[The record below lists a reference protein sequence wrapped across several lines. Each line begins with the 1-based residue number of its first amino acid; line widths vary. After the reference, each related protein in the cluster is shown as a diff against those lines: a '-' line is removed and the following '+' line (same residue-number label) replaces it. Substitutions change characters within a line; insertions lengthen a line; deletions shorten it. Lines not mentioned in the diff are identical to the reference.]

1 MHPKGAFDA
10 QAIIPRDLVCNLQ
23 RSRQEWK
30 LRSDFP
36 EKQNI
41 HLFFIEVKYGP
52 CCRPAN
58 RSAVTVENS
67 ERVRDMH
74 VLITGGAG
82 FIGSH
87 LAERHLAAGDQVYV
101 VDNLS
106 TGSLANI
113 DSFRGNPAFR
123 FAEADILHWNGL
135 DKAIAWADRIYHM
148 AAVVGVKKVLEDPVA
163 VLATNMT
170 GTERVLRAIHSG
182 GWNPQVIIASTSEV
196 YGFNEKDSFAETDH
210 IVLPSAGRLRWAYAV
225 TKLADEFLA
234 FSYARKYG
242 LNIVVVRLFN
252 TVGPNQVGHYGMVVP
267 SFVNQAVRNQA
278 LTVYGEGNQ
287 TRSFCDVRDTVV
299 ALDRLAGCPEAWGEV
314 VNVGNDQEISIRDLA
329 KLIVQRAHSASRL
342 EFMSYK
348 DAYGEEFEDVT
359 HRRPVLNKL
368 RALTG
373 FEPVWALNDTLDDLI
388 EKARVKTLRA
398 A

>member
-1 MHPKGAFDA
+1 
-10 QAIIPRDLVCNLQ
+10 
-23 RSRQEWK
+23 
-30 LRSDFP
+30 
-36 EKQNI
+36 
-41 HLFFIEVKYGP
+41 
-52 CCRPAN
+52 
-58 RSAVTVENS
+58 
-67 ERVRDMH
+67 MH

-87 LAERHLAAGDQVYV
+87 LTEHHLSLGDQVYV

-106 TGSLANI
+106 TGSLANLKP
-113 DSFRGNPAFR
+113 FRGNTAFR

-135 DKAIAWADRIYHM
+135 GEAVAWADRIYHM

-163 VLATNMT
+163 VMETNMT
-170 GTERVLRAIHSG
+170 GTERILHAIHNG

-196 YGFNEKDSFAETDH
+196 YGFNPESSFAETDH
-210 IVLPSAGRLRWAYAV
+210 MVLPSAGRLRWAYAV

-252 TVGPNQVGHYGMVVP
+252 TIGPNQVGHYGMVVP
-267 SFVNQAVRNQA
+267 RFVKQAVHNEP
-278 LTVYGEGNQ
+278 LTIYGEGDQ

-329 KLIVQRAHSASRL
+329 ELIVERASSTSPL
-342 EFMSYK
+342 QFVSYK

-373 FEPVWALNDTLDDLI
+373 FEPEWTLNASLDDLI
-388 EKARVKTLRA
+388 EKESSKIRRVA
-398 A
+398 

>member
-1 MHPKGAFDA
+1 MALFS
-10 QAIIPRDLVCNLQ
+10 L
-23 RSRQEWK
+23 EY
-30 LRSDFP
+30 P
-36 EKQNI
+36 ENTQN
-41 HLFFIEVKYGP
+41 GP
-52 CCRPAN
+52 VHRPAA
-58 RSAVTVENS
+58 SGENS
-67 ERVRDMH
+67 ERQFDMH

-87 LAERHLAAGDQVYV
+87 LAEHHLALGDQVYV

-106 TGSLANI
+106 TGALANLKP
-113 DSFRGNPAFR
+113 FRGNPAFR
-123 FAEADILHWNGL
+123 FAEADILSWPGL
-135 DKAIAWADRIYHM
+135 GEAVAWADRIYHM

-163 VLATNMT
+163 VMATNMT
-170 GTERVLRAIHSG
+170 GTECVLRAIQHG

-196 YGFNEKDSFAETDH
+196 YGFNTEQSFAETDQ
-210 IVLPSAGRLRWAYAV
+210 IVLPSAGRLRWTYAV

-242 LNIVVVRLFN
+242 LNLVVVRLFN
-252 TVGPNQVGHYGMVVP
+252 TIGPNQIGHYGMVVP
-267 SFVNQAVRNQA
+267 NFVKQAVRNEP
-278 LTVYGEGNQ
+278 LTVYGEGDQ

-314 VNVGNDQEISIRDLA
+314 VNVGNEQEISIRDLA
-329 KLIVQRAHSASRL
+329 ERIILRAQGASPVR
-342 EFMSYK
+342 FISYK

-373 FEPVWALNDTLDDLI
+373 FVPEWSLDDTLDDLI
-388 EKARVKTLRA
+388 ERERAKILRA

>member
-1 MHPKGAFDA
+1 
-10 QAIIPRDLVCNLQ
+10 
-23 RSRQEWK
+23 
-30 LRSDFP
+30 
-36 EKQNI
+36 
-41 HLFFIEVKYGP
+41 
-52 CCRPAN
+52 
-58 RSAVTVENS
+58 
-67 ERVRDMH
+67 MH

-87 LAERHLAAGDQVYV
+87 LAEHHLALGDQVYV

-113 DSFRGNPAFR
+113 KPFRGNLAFR
-123 FAEADILHWNGL
+123 FAEADILRWDGL
-135 DKAIAWADRIYHM
+135 SEAVAWADRIYHM
-148 AAVVGVKKVLEDPVA
+148 AAVVGVKKVLEDPVS
-163 VLATNMT
+163 VIATNMT
-170 GTERVLRAIHSG
+170 GTERILRAIHHG

-196 YGFNEKDSFAETDH
+196 YGFNSNESFAETDS
-210 IVLPSAGRLRWAYAV
+210 IVLPSAGRLRWTYAV

-234 FSYARKYG
+234 FSYARKYA

-252 TVGPNQVGHYGMVVP
+252 TIGPNQVGHYGMVVP
-267 SFVNQAVRNQA
+267 RFVKQAVRNA
-278 LTVYGEGNQ
+278 PLTIYGSGEQ

-299 ALDRLAGCPEAWGEV
+299 ALDHLAGCPEAWGEV
-314 VNVGNDQEISIRDLA
+314 VNVGNDQEISIRGLA
-329 KLIVQRAHSASRL
+329 ELIVQRARSSSPLHSI
-342 EFMSYK
+342 SYK

-373 FEPVWALNDTLDDLI
+373 FEPVWKLSDTLDDLI
-388 EKARVKTLRA
+388 EKERAKNLRA

>member
-1 MHPKGAFDA
+1 
-10 QAIIPRDLVCNLQ
+10 
-23 RSRQEWK
+23 
-30 LRSDFP
+30 
-36 EKQNI
+36 
-41 HLFFIEVKYGP
+41 
-52 CCRPAN
+52 
-58 RSAVTVENS
+58 
-67 ERVRDMH
+67 MH

-87 LAERHLAAGDQVYV
+87 LAEHHLALGDQVYV

-106 TGSLANI
+106 TGSLANLEP
-113 DSFRGNPAFR
+113 FRGNPDFR

-135 DKAIAWADRIYHM
+135 DKAVAWADRIYHL

-163 VLATNMT
+163 VMATNMT
-170 GTERVLRAIHSG
+170 GTEKVLRAIHSG

-196 YGFNEKDSFAETDH
+196 YGFNSNGSFAETDN
-210 IVLPSAGRLRWAYAV
+210 IVLPSAGRLRWTYAV

-252 TVGPNQVGHYGMVVP
+252 TIGPNQISHYGMVVP
-267 SFVNQAVRNQA
+267 SFVKQAVRNEP
-278 LTVYGEGNQ
+278 LTIYGEGEQ

-314 VNVGNDQEISIRDLA
+314 VNVGNDQEISIRGLA
-329 KLIVQRAHSASRL
+329 ELIVQRANSCSPL
-342 EFMSYK
+342 QYISYK

-368 RALTG
+368 RALTC
-373 FEPVWALNDTLDDLI
+373 FIPAWTLEETLDDLI
-388 EKARVKTLRA
+388 QRECARNLRA

>member
-1 MHPKGAFDA
+1 
-10 QAIIPRDLVCNLQ
+10 
-23 RSRQEWK
+23 
-30 LRSDFP
+30 
-36 EKQNI
+36 
-41 HLFFIEVKYGP
+41 
-52 CCRPAN
+52 
-58 RSAVTVENS
+58 
-67 ERVRDMH
+67 MH

-87 LAERHLAAGDQVYV
+87 LAERHLALGDQVYV

-106 TGSLANI
+106 TGSLSNI
-113 DSFRGNPAFR
+113 ESMRAHPGFR
-123 FAEADILHWNGL
+123 FAEANILHWNGL
-135 DKAIAWADRIYHM
+135 GEAVAWADRVYHM

-163 VLATNMT
+163 VMATNMT
-170 GTERVLRAIHSG
+170 GTERILSAIHKG

-196 YGFNEKDSFAETDH
+196 YGFNTNESFAETDN

-252 TVGPNQVGHYGMVVP
+252 TIGPNQVGHYGMVVP
-267 SFVNQAVRNQA
+267 RFIKQAVCNQP
-278 LTVYGEGNQ
+278 LTVYGEGRQ

-299 ALDRLAGCPEAWGEV
+299 ALDQLAGCPEAWGEV

-329 KLIVQRAHSASRL
+329 TLIAKRTRSNSPIH
-342 EFMSYK
+342 FMSYK

-359 HRRPVLNKL
+359 HRRPQLNKL

-373 FEPVWALNDTLDDLI
+373 FAPVWSLDDTLDDLI
-388 EKARVKTLRA
+388 DRERVKNLRVA
-398 A
+398 

>member
-1 MHPKGAFDA
+1 
-10 QAIIPRDLVCNLQ
+10 
-23 RSRQEWK
+23 
-30 LRSDFP
+30 
-36 EKQNI
+36 
-41 HLFFIEVKYGP
+41 
-52 CCRPAN
+52 
-58 RSAVTVENS
+58 
-67 ERVRDMH
+67 MH

-87 LAERHLAAGDQVYV
+87 LAARHLANGDHVYV

-113 DSFRGNPAFR
+113 EPFRGHPGFR
-123 FAEADILHWNGL
+123 FDQADILHWGSL
-135 DKAIAWADRIYHM
+135 DKAVAWADRIYHM

-163 VLATNMT
+163 VMATNMT
-170 GTERVLRAIHSG
+170 GTEKLLRAIHNG

-196 YGFNEKDSFAETDH
+196 YGFNEKDSFAETDN

-252 TVGPNQVGHYGMVVP
+252 TIGPNQVGHYGMVVP
-267 SFVNQAVRNQA
+267 SFVKQAVRNQA
-278 LTVYGEGNQ
+278 LTVYGEGQQ

-314 VNVGNDQEISIRDLA
+314 VNVGNDEEISIRDLA
-329 KLIVQRAHSASRL
+329 ELIVQRSNSSSPL
-342 EFMSYK
+342 SFISYK

-373 FEPVWALNDTLDDLI
+373 FTPEWTLNETLDDLI
-388 EKARVKTLRA
+388 QRECGKIRRVA
-398 A
+398 

>member
-1 MHPKGAFDA
+1 
-10 QAIIPRDLVCNLQ
+10 
-23 RSRQEWK
+23 
-30 LRSDFP
+30 
-36 EKQNI
+36 
-41 HLFFIEVKYGP
+41 
-52 CCRPAN
+52 
-58 RSAVTVENS
+58 
-67 ERVRDMH
+67 MH

-87 LAERHLAAGDQVYV
+87 LAEHHLAGGDQVYV

-106 TGSLANI
+106 TGSLANLEP
-113 DSFRGNPAFR
+113 FRSNPAFR

-135 DKAIAWADRIYHM
+135 DKAVAWADRIYHM

-163 VLATNMT
+163 VMATNMT
-170 GTERVLRAIHSG
+170 GTERILRAIHSG

-196 YGFNEKDSFAETDH
+196 YGFNPNRSFAETDLV
-210 IVLPSAGRLRWAYAV
+210 VLPSAGRLRWAYAV

-252 TVGPNQVGHYGMVVP
+252 TIGPNQVGHYGMVVP
-267 SFVNQAVRNQA
+267 TFVKQAVCNES
-278 LTVYGEGNQ
+278 LTVYGEGEQ

-299 ALDRLAGCPEAWGEV
+299 ALDHLAGCPEAWGEV
-314 VNVGNDQEISIRDLA
+314 VNVGNDQEISIRALA
-329 KLIVQRAHSASRL
+329 ALIVQRAQSASSLR
-342 EFMSYK
+342 FISYK

-359 HRRPVLNKL
+359 HRRPELNKL

-373 FEPVWALNDTLDDLI
+373 FAPEWTLSDTLDDLI
-388 EKARVKTLRA
+388 ERECAKNLRVA
-398 A
+398 

>member
-1 MHPKGAFDA
+1 
-10 QAIIPRDLVCNLQ
+10 
-23 RSRQEWK
+23 
-30 LRSDFP
+30 
-36 EKQNI
+36 
-41 HLFFIEVKYGP
+41 
-52 CCRPAN
+52 
-58 RSAVTVENS
+58 
-67 ERVRDMH
+67 MH

-87 LAERHLAAGDQVYV
+87 LAARHLANGDQVYV

-113 DSFRGNPAFR
+113 DPFRGNSAFR
-123 FAEADILHWNGL
+123 FAEADILHWKAL
-135 DKAIAWADRIYHM
+135 DEAVAWADRIYHM
-148 AAVVGVKKVLEDPVA
+148 AAVVGVKKVLQDPVA
-163 VLATNMT
+163 VMATNMT
-170 GTERVLRAIHSG
+170 GTERILRAIQHG
-182 GWNPQVIIASTSEV
+182 GWNPQVIVASTSEV
-196 YGFNEKDSFAETDH
+196 YGFNEKDSFDETDH
-210 IVLPSAGRLRWAYAV
+210 IVLPSAGRLCWAYAV

-252 TVGPNQVGHYGMVVP
+252 TIGPNQVGHYGMVVP
-267 SFVNQAVRNQA
+267 SFVEQAVNNA
-278 LTVYGEGNQ
+278 PLTVYGEGRQ

-329 KLIVQRAHSASRL
+329 DLVMQRAHSSSPL
-342 EFMSYK
+342 HFICYK

-373 FEPVWALNDTLDDLI
+373 FEPAWTLSDTLNDLI
-388 EKARVKTLRA
+388 ERRRANNLRA

>member
-1 MHPKGAFDA
+1 
-10 QAIIPRDLVCNLQ
+10 
-23 RSRQEWK
+23 
-30 LRSDFP
+30 
-36 EKQNI
+36 
-41 HLFFIEVKYGP
+41 
-52 CCRPAN
+52 
-58 RSAVTVENS
+58 
-67 ERVRDMH
+67 MH

-87 LAERHLAAGDQVYV
+87 LAEHHLAQGDQVYV

-113 DSFRGNPAFR
+113 DPFRGNPAFR

-135 DKAIAWADRIYHM
+135 DKAVAWADRIYHM

-163 VLATNMT
+163 VMATNMT
-170 GTERVLRAIHSG
+170 GTERILRAIHHG

-196 YGFNEKDSFAETDH
+196 YGFNPKSSFAETDY

-242 LNIVVVRLFN
+242 LNIVVARLFN
-252 TVGPNQVGHYGMVVP
+252 TIGPNQVGHYGMVVP
-267 SFVNQAVRNQA
+267 RFIRQAVNNEP
-278 LTVYGEGNQ
+278 LTVYGEGRQ

-329 KLIVQRAHSASRL
+329 GLVVQLASSNSPL
-342 EFMSYK
+342 HFISYK
-348 DAYGEEFEDVT
+348 DAYGEEFEDVA

-373 FEPVWALNDTLDDLI
+373 FEPEWHLNETLDDLV
-388 EKARVKTLRA
+388 ARESAKNRRA

>member
-1 MHPKGAFDA
+1 
-10 QAIIPRDLVCNLQ
+10 
-23 RSRQEWK
+23 
-30 LRSDFP
+30 
-36 EKQNI
+36 
-41 HLFFIEVKYGP
+41 
-52 CCRPAN
+52 
-58 RSAVTVENS
+58 
-67 ERVRDMH
+67 MH

-87 LAERHLAAGDQVYV
+87 LAEHHLARGDQVYV

-106 TGSLANI
+106 TGSLTNLKP
-113 DSFRGNPAFR
+113 FRGNPAFR

-135 DKAIAWADRIYHM
+135 SEAVAWADRIYHM

-163 VLATNMT
+163 VMATNMT
-170 GTERVLRAIHSG
+170 GTERILRALHHG
-182 GWNPQVIIASTSEV
+182 GWNPQVVIVSTSEV
-196 YGFNEKDSFAETDH
+196 YGFNPQSSFAETDY

-252 TVGPNQVGHYGMVVP
+252 TIGPNQVGHYGMVVP
-267 SFVNQAVRNQA
+267 SFVKQAVHNEP

-314 VNVGNDQEISIRDLA
+314 VNVGNDQEIPIRDLA
-329 KLIVQRAHSASRL
+329 ELIIQRAQSASPL
-342 EFMSYK
+342 HYLSYK

-373 FEPVWALNDTLDDLI
+373 FTPEWTLTDTLDDLI
-388 EKARVKTLRA
+388 ERERTQNLRVA
-398 A
+398 

>member
-1 MHPKGAFDA
+1 
-10 QAIIPRDLVCNLQ
+10 
-23 RSRQEWK
+23 
-30 LRSDFP
+30 
-36 EKQNI
+36 
-41 HLFFIEVKYGP
+41 
-52 CCRPAN
+52 
-58 RSAVTVENS
+58 
-67 ERVRDMH
+67 MH

-106 TGSLANI
+106 TGSISNI
-113 DSFRGNPAFR
+113 ESFRSHPAFR
-123 FAEADILHWNGL
+123 FAEANILHWNGL
-135 DKAIAWADRIYHM
+135 DEAVAWADRVYHM

-163 VLATNMT
+163 VMATNMT
-170 GTERVLRAIHSG
+170 GTERILRAIHHG

-196 YGFNEKDSFAETDH
+196 YGFNSNESFAETDH
-210 IVLPSAGRLRWAYAV
+210 IVLPSAGRLRWVYAV

-234 FSYARKYG
+234 FSYARQYG

-252 TVGPNQVGHYGMVVP
+252 TIGPNQVGHYGMVVP
-267 SFVNQAVRNQA
+267 RFVKQAVCNQPI
-278 LTVYGEGNQ
+278 TIYGEGGQ

-299 ALDRLAGCPEAWGEV
+299 ALDRLAGCMEAWGEV

-329 KLIVQRAHSASRL
+329 TRIVKRANSSSPLH
-342 EFMSYK
+342 FMSYK

-359 HRRPVLNKL
+359 HRRPELNKL

-373 FEPVWALNDTLDDLI
+373 FEPEWTLSDTLDDLI
-388 EKARVKTLRA
+388 ERVQKTNLRVA
-398 A
+398 

>member
-1 MHPKGAFDA
+1 
-10 QAIIPRDLVCNLQ
+10 
-23 RSRQEWK
+23 
-30 LRSDFP
+30 
-36 EKQNI
+36 
-41 HLFFIEVKYGP
+41 
-52 CCRPAN
+52 
-58 RSAVTVENS
+58 
-67 ERVRDMH
+67 MH

-87 LAERHLAAGDQVYV
+87 LAERHLAQGDQVYV

-106 TGSLANI
+106 TGSVANLKP
-113 DSFRGNPAFR
+113 FRGHPAFR

-135 DKAIAWADRIYHM
+135 GEAVAWADRIYHM
-148 AAVVGVKKVLEDPVA
+148 AAIVGVKKVLEDPVA
-163 VLATNMT
+163 VMATNMT
-170 GTERVLRAIHSG
+170 GTERILRAIHHG

-196 YGFNEKDSFAETDH
+196 YGFNSQSSFAETDH

-252 TVGPNQVGHYGMVVP
+252 TIGPNQVGHYGMVVP
-267 SFVNQAVRNQA
+267 SFVKQAVSNEP
-278 LTVYGEGNQ
+278 LTIYGDGTQ

-299 ALDRLAGCPEAWGEV
+299 ALDHLAGCPAAWGEV

-329 KLIVQRAHSASRL
+329 ELIVQRAGSSSPLH
-342 EFMSYK
+342 FISYL
-348 DAYGEEFEDVT
+348 DAYGEEFEDIS

-373 FEPVWALNDTLDDLI
+373 FQPEWTLNETLDDLI
-388 EKARVKTLRA
+388 ERECTKNLRVA
-398 A
+398 

>member
-1 MHPKGAFDA
+1 
-10 QAIIPRDLVCNLQ
+10 
-23 RSRQEWK
+23 
-30 LRSDFP
+30 
-36 EKQNI
+36 
-41 HLFFIEVKYGP
+41 
-52 CCRPAN
+52 
-58 RSAVTVENS
+58 
-67 ERVRDMH
+67 MH

-87 LAERHLAAGDQVYV
+87 LAQHHLALGDQVYV
-101 VDNLS
+101 VDDLS
-106 TGSLANI
+106 TGVLANI

-123 FAEADILHWNGL
+123 FAEANILDWKGL
-135 DKAIAWADRIYHM
+135 DNAVAWADRIYHM

-163 VLATNMT
+163 VMETNMT
-170 GTERVLRAIHSG
+170 GTERLLAAIRQSG
-182 GWNPQVIIASTSEV
+182 WSPQVIIASTSEV
-196 YGFNEKDSFAETDH
+196 YGFNTSGSFAETDY

-242 LNIVVVRLFN
+242 LKIVVVRLFN
-252 TVGPNQVGHYGMVVP
+252 TIGPNQVGHYGMVAP
-267 SFVNQAVRNQA
+267 TFVRQAVSNDPI
-278 LTVYGEGNQ
+278 TVYGEGSQ

-329 KLIVQRAHSASRL
+329 ELVVRRAQSDSPLH
-342 EFMSYK
+342 FMSYK
-348 DAYGEEFEDVT
+348 EAYGEEFEDVT

-373 FEPVWALNDTLDDLI
+373 FSPEWTLNDTLDDLI
-388 EKARVKTLRA
+388 ERERAKNRRVA
-398 A
+398 